1 MRVAGGCGLRT
12 RRRTVAAS
20 RPKGSAVK
28 FVQVIEFDS
37 SKRDEM
43 QKIADEWEAA
53 IGADSKAVRR
63 VFCQD
68 RDRPGH
74 YVNIVTFDSYEEA
87 MENSNHPVTNEFSQK
102 MMALADG
109 PPKFYNLDVLEERG

>member
-1 MRVAGGCGLRT
+1 M
-12 RRRTVAAS
+12 
-20 RPKGSAVK
+20 K
-28 FVQVIEFDS
+28 FVQVIEFDT

-53 IGADSKAVRR
+53 IGSDRKAVHR

-74 YVNIVTFDSYEEA
+74 YVNIVFFDSYEEA
-87 MENSNHPVTNEFSQK
+87 MENSNHPVTQEFSQK

-109 PPKFYNLDVLEERG
+109 APKFYNLDVLDEKG